1 MVFHPAALSA
11 TIVS

>member
-11 TIVS
+11 IIV